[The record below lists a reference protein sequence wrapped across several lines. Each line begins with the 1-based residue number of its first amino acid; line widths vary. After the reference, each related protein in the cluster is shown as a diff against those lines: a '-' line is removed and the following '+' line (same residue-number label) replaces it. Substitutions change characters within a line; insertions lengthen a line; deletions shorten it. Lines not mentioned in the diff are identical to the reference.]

1 MNHDRY
7 AYDTVSYCIVAHRC
21 MTFCAGALY
30 RVVYDDSYS
39 DEYVVVRAARTYGQ
53 RKYDI
58 LGQNCEHSSHW
69 CKTGI
74 RDSKQV
80 INKFQ

>member
-1 MNHDRY
+1 M
-7 AYDTVSYCIVAHRC
+7 HRG
-21 MTFCAGALY
+21 MKFCDGALY
-30 RVVYDDSYS
+30 RVVYDDAYT
-39 DEYVVVRAARTYGQ
+39 DPYVVLRAKRTKGQ

-74 RDSKQV
+74 QDSKQV
-80 INKFQ
+80 DVLK